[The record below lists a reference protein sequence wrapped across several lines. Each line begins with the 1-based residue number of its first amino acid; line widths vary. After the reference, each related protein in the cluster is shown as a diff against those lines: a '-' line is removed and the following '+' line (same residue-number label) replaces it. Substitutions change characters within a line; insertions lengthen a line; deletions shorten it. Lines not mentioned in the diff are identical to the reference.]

1 MPIISMIR
9 QIEGVLIFVIP
20 IDNPTVPIAEANSKS
35 SFYNPIPAEIS

>member
-20 IDNPTVPIAEANSKS
+20 IDNPTVPIAEANSKAPS
-35 SFYNPIPAEIS
+35 ITLYLPK